1 MVTDL
6 FQLRMN
12 LTFGTKSHLG
22 PGMMSKVED
31 QAEKCY
37 FWLKLACDKAMRV
50 FSCLAYK
57 VTNLGLKYSR

>member
-1 MVTDL
+1 MTDL
-6 FQLRMN
+6 FQLRMK

-37 FWLKLACDKAMRV
+37 FWLKLACDNKVMSV
-50 FSCLAYK
+50 FSGLAYK
-57 VTNLGLKYSR
+57 VTNLGLKYSK